1 MNLNLNTIWIFKEER
16 MSQIYLRQFLLFTD
30 LRYTQVI
37 CISFPSGLSMEACN
51 KRTSGKAQLSE
62 FQWSTGG
69 QLKPRHGKEI
79 RALTLSMVNR
89 PAPPRTWTTNCNGSA
104 PLSTWMG
111 LESPRANTLG
121 VSMQAFPQSFNW
133 SKKTHP
139 ECGSCLPMDLCP
151 RMNKKEV
158 SWALASNSLRFPACP
173 SSHAFPTN
181 MIDGTFKWWVKRNLP
196 SLSLFPQAFSYS
208 NR

>member
-1 MNLNLNTIWIFKEER
+1 

-37 CISFPSGLSMEACN
+37 CISFLSGLSMEAWN
-51 KRTSGKAQLSE
+51 KRTSGGTQLSE

-89 PAPPRTWTTNCNGSA
+89 PAPPWTWMTNCNGSV

-111 LESPRANTLG
+111 LESPQANTLG
-121 VSMQAFPQSFNW
+121 VSMQALPQSFNW

-139 ECGSCLPMDLCP
+139 ECGSCLAWTCVPEWIK
-151 RMNKKEV
+151 RR
-158 SWALASNSLRFPACP
+158 WAEHWRPTLFPAVPSCP
-173 SSHAFPTN
+173 LLQQPCLPHEH
-181 MIDGTFKWWVKRNLP
+181 DRWNLQMMSQKKP
-196 SLSLFPQAFSYS
+196 SFLEPLFSGIFL
-208 NR
+208 